1 MATPSFGYGSFSIGF
16 VCGFCLYYAVLIPP
30 KWAILSAHEIEDSS
44 SVAVPIVTTPA
55 TPLCMDF
62 ERTRPRPAAERDIVN
77 GAPSATFGSRVLKR
91 YIRSRDPSLSEETGN
106 RPADQV
112 SGEGNQP

>member
-1 MATPSFGYGSFSIGF
+1 MPTPRFGYSSFSIGF
-16 VCGFCLYYAVLIPP
+16 VCGFCLYYAVLLPP
-30 KWAILSAHEIEDSS
+30 KWAIRSAHEIEDSS
-44 SVAVPIVTTPA
+44 RVAVPIVSTPA

-112 SGEGNQP
+112 SGGNQP

>member
-1 MATPSFGYGSFSIGF
+1 MPTPRFGYSSFSIGF
-16 VCGFCLYYAVLIPP
+16 VCGFRLYYAVLLPP
-30 KWAILSAHEIEDSS
+30 KWAIRSAHEIEDSS

-91 YIRSRDPSLSEETGN
+91 YIRSRDPSLSPETGN
-106 RPADQV
+106 WHADQM
-112 SGEGNQP
+112 SGGNYP

>member
-1 MATPSFGYGSFSIGF
+1 MPTPRFGYGSFLIGF
-16 VCGFCLYYAVLIPP
+16 VSGFCLYYAVPLLP
-30 KWAILSAHEIEDSS
+30 KWTIRSTHQIEDSS
-44 SVAVPIVTTPA
+44 SAGVPIVGTPA

-62 ERTRPRPAAERDIVN
+62 ERAQAEPLAERDIVN

-112 SGEGNQP
+112 SGGNHP

>member
-1 MATPSFGYGSFSIGF
+1 MPMPRFGYGSFLIGF
-16 VCGFCLYYAVLIPP
+16 VCGFCLYYAVPHRA
-30 KWAILSAHEIEDSS
+30 KWAIRSAHQIEDSS
-44 SVAVPIVTTPA
+44 SAAVPIVGTPA

-62 ERTRPRPAAERDIVN
+62 ERTHPGPLAERDIVN

-106 RPADQV
+106 RHPDQM
-112 SGEGNQP
+112 SGGNHP